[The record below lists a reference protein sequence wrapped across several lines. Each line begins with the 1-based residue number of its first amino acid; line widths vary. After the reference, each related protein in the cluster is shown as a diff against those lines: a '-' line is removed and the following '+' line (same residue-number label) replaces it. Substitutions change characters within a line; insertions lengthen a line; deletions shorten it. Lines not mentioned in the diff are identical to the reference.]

1 MITVFVVTGTRLYQ
15 DGLAHALNRRTEIR
29 VVGSAGDCAEAIPRI
44 REAAPDIAVVDIGK
58 PPKLDSVRR
67 LRRDAPRVGIVALAV
82 PETEDEI
89 LRCAEAGIA
98 GYVTRDGSLADLVQ
112 TLKSVA
118 RGETVCSP
126 RVAARMLNR
135 LAALA
140 STRPPEPHLPHLTP
154 RELEVVGLIDGG
166 LSNKEIATQ
175 LQIEL
180 PTVKNHVHR
189 ILEKL
194 QVRRRGEAAA
204 RMRAALVAED

>member
-15 DGLAHALNRRTEIR
+15 DGLAHALNQRSEIR
-29 VVGSAGDCAEAIPRI
+29 VVGSAGDCEEAIPRI
-44 REAAPDIAVVDIGK
+44 REVGPDIAVVDVGR
-58 PPKLDSVRR
+58 PPRLDAVRQIK
-67 LRRDAPRVGIVALAV
+67 RDAPGVGIVALAV

-89 LRCAEAGIA
+89 LRCAEAGIV
-98 GYVTRDGSLADLVQ
+98 GYVTRDGSLSDLVK

-126 RVAARMLNR
+126 RMAARMLNR

-140 STRPPEPHLPHLTP
+140 SVRPAEAQLPHLTP

-166 LSNKEIATQ
+166 LSNKEIAAR

-189 ILEKL
+189 ILDKL

-204 RMRAALVAED
+204 LVRGRL